1 MRQAPDELQVP
12 DIGLLQWWAEA
23 PYDQQHWYVGENQK
37 AYRVTIEDGQ
47 AGAVSDI
54 DGKLIR
60 RVVTSRP
67 VVEEPALL

>member
-1 MRQAPDELQVP
+1 MRQAPDEVRVP
-12 DIGLLQWWAEA
+12 GLGVLQWWAEA

-37 AYRVTIEDGQ
+37 AYRVTIENGQ

-54 DGKLIR
+54 DGKLIHSL
-60 RVVTSRP
+60 VMSRP